1 MITETLDRNIL
12 LYNTQEDHRMP
23 SDYIGRYHIHI
34 LCHKGKAQFSFM
46 DKTFTIEPDD
56 WTIWQMSSKI
66 SDVLYSSDFDADFL
80 LVDKDFL
87 LEYNPEKIW
96 AAKAFV
102 FIKKHPVYRLD
113 DKGLAM
119 VEYNFTQFRR
129 RIAEPHLFQEAIVGR
144 QLQIFLFDLWEIYKH
159 AIENGYS
166 FRENLKG
173 NVANGNI
180 ANGNVANGNVSGRN
194 LSAENNS
201 SERNLSSD
209 DAPDKKLSKFKHHEG
224 IRPNGNGSENE
235 NSETEETEKKNYEI
249 KRTEAKDSET
259 SFFSMGK
266 NSEGFSDNSTAL
278 LFTRFMNLLAIHSK
292 TEREVA
298 FYADKLCVS
307 PKYLSEVVKK
317 SSGHPASYWINGFA
331 MQEVLALLKRFDLTF
346 AEIADEMNF
355 YNPAHFTRFVK
366 KQMGLSPTELRL
378 KMERN
383 MNSKSI

>member
-1 MITETLDRNIL
+1 MTTETLDRNVL
-12 LYNTQEDHRMP
+12 LYNTKEDHRMP

-34 LCHKGKAQFSFM
+34 LCHKGKAQFGFM
-46 DKTFTIEPDD
+46 DKTFTIEQGD

-113 DKGLAM
+113 EKSLAM
-119 VEYNFTQFRR
+119 VEYNFAQFRR
-129 RIAEPHLFQEAIVGR
+129 RIAEPHLFQKAIVGR

-166 FRENLKG
+166 
-173 NVANGNI
+173 
-180 ANGNVANGNVSGRN
+180 
-194 LSAENNS
+194 
-201 SERNLSSD
+201 
-209 DAPDKKLSKFKHHEG
+209 HHE
-224 IRPNGNGSENE
+224 N
-235 NSETEETEKKNYEI
+235 
-249 KRTEAKDSET
+249 
-259 SFFSMGK
+259 FFSMGK
-266 NSEGFSDNSTAL
+266 NSEGFPDNTTAL

-366 KQMGLSPTELRL
+366 KQTGLAPTELRQKL
-378 KMERN
+378 EKME
-383 MNSKSI
+383 K